1 MKKYLLLS
9 FAISGLAEANDKF
22 PIRNVLY
29 TCYEVAAF
37 SIGESGSTDKISP
50 TRDPYYLDMRS
61 WRSPTFGLTS
71 YGLTPNKTKIISSS
85 LKSWGDWVG
94 AYSIETVYNP
104 EILTILYD
112 KEKVT
117 LSAVVTTAQGRGR
130 DHYTRNSFY
139 HCGND

>member
-9 FAISGLAEANDKF
+9 IVLSGLTEANDKF

-37 SIGESGSTDKISP
+37 SIGENGETSKISP

-61 WRSPTFGLTS
+61 WSSPTFGLTS
-71 YGLTPNKTKIISSS
+71 YGLTPNKTKIISSE

-94 AYSIETVYNP
+94 AYSIETVFNP

-117 LSAVVTTAQGRGR
+117 LSAVVTTAQGSGR

-139 HCGND
+139 RCGNE